1 MTCLVLFSPLSVEP
15 RSQVSKTS
23 SFLAKCLTH
32 RKSEKWVFIV
42 AIVTEEMIVDE
53 NKKANGS
60 LEGEGGEAA
69 TQVECFNIEGLLCY
83 LHLVSVDF
91 CFPTVKDGKYVDLY
105 FSTVKGGKY
114 INPGKLSQ

>member
-1 MTCLVLFSPLSVEP
+1 MFSPLSVEA
-15 RSQVSKTS
+15 RSQVYKASN
-23 SFLAKCLTH
+23 FQAKLPTH
-32 RKSEKWVFIV
+32 RKSEKQIFIV
-42 AIVTEEMIVDE
+42 AIVTEEMIVNE

-83 LHLVSVDF
+83 LHLISVDLYF
-91 CFPTVKDGKYVDLY
+91 RTVKDGKYVDLY
-105 FSTVKGGKY
+105 FPTVKDGKY